1 MICLRL
7 LGGFSVER
15 ESETLGGRAAQRKRL
30 ALLCLLAGSGS
41 PVTSRD
47 RLIGLLWPDLDGER
61 ARHLL
66 SSSVYEL
73 RRALGEQVI
82 VAVGDDLAI
91 DPSAVDCDVGAF
103 RGAISRRDWR
113 AAVEL
118 YGGPFL
124 DGFFVANALEF
135 ERWVERERDSLARQ
149 YAGALEAL
157 AGERERDGD
166 PRGAV
171 EAWRRLAVHDP
182 YDSGTALRLMRAL
195 AAAGDR
201 LAAVRHAGVHGT
213 LLREEHG
220 MEPSAEIAQLAE
232 RLRREGA
239 GPTPAPAGA
248 GVAGDAPEPAGA
260 REPGAIPPGA
270 AGHAHPVPRAAAARR
285 PRGSRRRPVL
295 ASLLAMLLITGA
307 SWAALL
313 DWRAEAGA
321 GGIGSLAVLPFT
333 DMTPEGDFEY
343 FGDGIAEELI
353 HTLAQAGEFR
363 VVARTSAFLFKGRG
377 ADVREIGERLN
388 ADAVLEGSVR
398 RDGGRVRITAQLIDA
413 RSGYHLW
420 SEAYDRPAAD
430 LLAVQNEI
438 AQAVMGRMHPAGERT
453 APVAT
458 APGDAEAYVLYLRG
472 RFLWNQGSAESLDAA
487 LALFRSAIERDSTFA
502 PAHMGLSDTYNA
514 LLASSAARADGD
526 ELLRRAEEAALTALR
541 HDPRLA
547 EAHASLGHLR
557 MYRWDWADAERDFRR
572 AIELNPGY
580 ARAYQSF
587 GTLLALQGKFDEA
600 VAMMH
605 RARELDPLSLNIHDS
620 LAYVLYLARRYE
632 EAERYAGAVV
642 AMDADRV
649 SPHLRL
655 GMVRIGQGDYGEAL
669 TALDEVLRLGGAT
682 HLRGVPVRGYAYARA
697 GRRAEAEGIRDVVVQ
712 GLPDNAY
719 SAYFA
724 VALFAA
730 LGENDRAFSLLH
742 QLAAERHSCL
752 VDFKTDPIMD
762 PLRPDPRFARLV
774 ARIDGFTK
782 R

>member
-15 ESETLGGRAAQRKRL
+15 ESEALGGRAAQRKRL
-30 ALLCLLAGSGS
+30 ALLCLLAGSGG

-47 RLIGLLWPDLDGER
+47 RLIGLLWPDLDAER

-118 YGGPFL
+118 YAGPFL

-157 AGERERDGD
+157 AEERERDGD
-166 PRGAV
+166 LRGAV

-182 YDSGTALRLMRAL
+182 YDPGTALRLMRAL

-220 MEPSAEIAQLAE
+220 MEPGEEIVQLAE

-239 GPTPAPAGA
+239 GPAPAPAGED
-248 GVAGDAPEPAGA
+248 VAGDAPEPA
-260 REPGAIPPGA
+260 AIPPGA
-270 AGHAHPVPRAAAARR
+270 AGHAHPVPRAPAARR
-285 PRGSRRRPVL
+285 PQGPRLRRAL

-313 DWRAEAGA
+313 DRRAEPGA

-333 DMTPEGDFEY
+333 DMTPERDFEF

-420 SEAYDRPAAD
+420 SEAYDRPATD

-438 AQAVMGRMHPAGERT
+438 ARRVMERMSPGRERT

-458 APGDAEAYVLYLRG
+458 ASGDAEAYALYLRG
-472 RFLWNQGSAESLDAA
+472 RFLWNQGSAGSLDAA

-514 LLASSAARADGD
+514 VLASSAARADGD
-526 ELLRRAEEAALTALR
+526 ELLRQAEEAALTALR

-632 EAERYAGAVV
+632 EAERYAGALV
-642 AMDADRV
+642 AMDPGRV

-669 TALDEVLRLGGAT
+669 AALDEVLRLGGAT

-697 GRRAEAEGIRDVVVQ
+697 GRRAEAEGIRDVVVE

-730 LGENDRAFSLLH
+730 LGENDRAFSLLN

-774 ARIDGFTK
+774 ARIDGFT
-782 R
+782 RR

>member
-15 ESETLGGRAAQRKRL
+15 GSETLTGRAAQRKRL

-47 RLIGLLWPDLDGER
+47 RLIGLLWPDLDAER

-118 YGGPFL
+118 YAGPFL

-166 PRGAV
+166 LRGAV

-201 LAAVRHAGVHGT
+201 LAAVRHAGVHGV

-239 GPTPAPAGA
+239 GPTPAPAGE
-248 GVAGDAPEPAGA
+248 GVAEGAPEPADA
-260 REPGAIPPGA
+260 MAPVAIPPGA
-270 AGHAHPVPRAAAARR
+270 AGQARAVPRAPAARR
-285 PRGSRRRPVL
+285 PRGSRRRLAL
-295 ASLLAMLLITGA
+295 ASLLATLLIIGA
-307 SWAALL
+307 SGAALL
-313 DWRAEAGA
+313 DWRAEA

-363 VVARTSAFLFKGRG
+363 VVARTSAFLFKGRD

-438 AQAVMGRMHPAGERT
+438 ARTVMERMRPGGERG
-453 APVAT
+453 AAVAT
-458 APGDAEAYVLYLRG
+458 ASGDAEAYVLHLRG
-472 RFLWNQGSAESLDAA
+472 RHLWNQGSAESLDAA
-487 LALFRSAIERDSTFA
+487 LALFRAAIERDSTFA

-526 ELLRRAEEAALTALR
+526 ELLRQAEEAALTALR

-557 MYRWDWADAERDFRR
+557 MYRWEWADAERDFRR

-580 ARAYQSF
+580 AKAYQSF
-587 GTLLALQGKFDEA
+587 GTLLALQGKFDES

-632 EAERYAGAVV
+632 EAERYAGVLV
-642 AMDADRV
+642 AMDPGRV

-682 HLRGVPVRGYAYARA
+682 HLRGVPIQGYAYARA
-697 GRRAEAEGIRDVVVQ
+697 GRRAEAEGVRDVVVQ

-742 QLAAERHSCL
+742 ELAAERHSCL